1 MKTLFIIL
9 VLLIKVNANAQWYPQ
24 ISGTTQN
31 LRDVEFLNRTTG
43 CIVGDDGV
51 ISKTTNGGNN
61 WTDKIQEQIKLSG
74 LQFTASTT
82 QLFWGRWWWKDYAY
96 NNWRTLA
103 GGY

>member
-9 VLLIKVNANAQWYPQ
+9 VLLKKVNANAQWYPQ

-61 WTDKIQEQIKLSG
+61 WYRQNTGTNQA
-74 LQFTASTT
+74 FWASIYC
-82 QLFWGRWWWKDYAY
+82 FNDSVVWG
-96 NNWRTLA
+96 
-103 GGY
+103 